1 MRNVSFSFI
10 KDWEKNI
17 KKHFHSAERGN
28 DILAFINKKRLF
40 LDSLI
45 KSTVYLLIFHQSSV
59 IFEGNSNLLTEFYF
73 SGELRLGES

>member
-1 MRNVSFSFI
+1 MRNVSFFFTR
-10 KDWEKNI
+10 DWEKNI
-17 KKHFHSAERGN
+17 KKHFQSVERGN
-28 DILAFINKKRLF
+28 DILVFINKKRLF

-59 IFEGNSNLLTEFYF
+59 IFEGNPYSLTEFYF